1 MKTTFRKV
9 LWLFLVLVLVQAACS
24 SGLPGLSGTATP
36 ASRSPTTP
44 ATQATPE
51 ASPTKVLPPPAGI
64 YPPPFATYR
73 EAAVS
78 LPKTFKGG
86 GYSLPLDL
94 NQVQGLDQVT
104 LTDAQRALLAQNG
117 FAVAAP
123 VPGQYREFYQIYEQ
137 NRYDTVPVFITT
149 DSVYHVYHLIF
160 DKMLRDLET
169 GYFITDLKSLTTSM
183 LAASTAQYQLLKT
196 TSLGEPAL
204 RNAAFFAVADK
215 LLGLSDPA
223 PAEADA
229 MVTAELALI
238 NAAGTQAISPIWDR
252 PDLPQ
257 DMRLI
262 EDYTQY
268 IPRGHYTL
276 SEDLKMYFKAMMW
289 YGRLTFRQADDFEI
303 RRALLLV
310 QALRSAKA
318 SDGTSAVS
326 LWENIYEPTVFIV
339 GKSDDLGYIEYGALS
354 DQIFGT
360 NPDPGKF
367 ADPSLFA
374 RFQQAAKTLPP
385 PQINSMWVWIEQ
397 DKDLVTKGFRF
408 MGQRF
413 TLDEYVFGQVI
424 WRNVGTIDKP
434 RGLPKGL
441 DFFAALGSNE
451 AASLLNGMGENQ
463 YLHFDSQSAKVKSQV
478 AALGPDSW
486 TQNLYWSWLYSFQPL
501 IASKG
506 SAYPPFMQTQA
517 WARKD
522 LQTAL
527 GSWTELKHDTILY
540 AKQVMAEMG
549 GGGPD
554 QIPHGYVEPNP
565 EAYARLLALTQM
577 TEAGLQSR
585 NLLSDLTKGNLENL
599 ISQLKFLQ
607 DISQRELSGGK
618 ITDDEY
624 QQIMYWGGTL
634 EQFTLA
640 AADST
645 GDRSRD
651 LSDQKAA
658 LVADV
663 ATGTNDLQTLVAL
676 EEADGQPTLIYV
688 VLPDSPARIAIGA
701 VYSYYEF
708 TVPSSGRLTD
718 QQWQAQ
724 VEAGKNPAQPD
735 WTKMFVAP

>member
-1 MKTTFRKV
+1 MKESFRKTF
-9 LWLFLVLVLVQAACS
+9 WIFLVLVLVQACS
-24 SGLPGLSGTATP
+24 CGLPGLLSTATP
-36 ASRSPTTP
+36 EVIAPSVP
-44 ATQATPE
+44 ATQIPAAATSTP
-51 ASPTKVLPPPAGI
+51 VLPAPAGV
-64 YPPPFATYR
+64 YPPPFASYH

-78 LPKTFKGG
+78 LPQTFNGG

-94 NQVQGLDQVT
+94 NKVQGLDLVT
-104 LTDAQRALLAQNG
+104 MTAAQRALLVQNG
-117 FAVAAP
+117 FAVATP

-137 NRYDTVPVFITT
+137 NRYDEVPVFITT

-169 GYFITDLKSLTTSM
+169 GYFIADLKALTTSM
-183 LAASTAQYQLLKT
+183 LAASTAQYQTLKGS
-196 TSLGEPAL
+196 SLGDPAL
-204 RNAAFFAVADK
+204 RNAAYFAVADK

-223 PAEADA
+223 PADADA
-229 MVTAELALI
+229 MVNAELALI
-238 NAAGTQAISPIWDR
+238 NAANTQAISPIWDR

-257 DMRLI
+257 EMKLI

-268 IPRGHYTL
+268 VPRGHYTL
-276 SEDLKMYFKAMMW
+276 SADLKMYFKAMMW
-289 YGRLTFRQADDFEI
+289 YGRLTFRQVDDFET

-310 QALRSAKA
+310 QALRTA
-318 SDGTSAVS
+318 STPDGTSAVS
-326 LWENIYEPTVFIV
+326 LWEDIYEPTVFIV

-354 DQIFGT
+354 DKVFGA
-360 NPDPGKF
+360 NADLKKF
-367 ADPSLFA
+367 ADPTLFA
-374 RFQQAAKTLPP
+374 SFQKAAKTLPP
-385 PQINSMWVWIEQ
+385 PQVNSMWVWIDQ
-397 DKDLVTKGFRF
+397 DKQLVTKGFRF

-441 DFFAALGSNE
+441 DFFAAMGSNE
-451 AASLLNGMGENQ
+451 AAGILKGLGEDQ

-478 AALGPDSW
+478 AALGTDSF

-501 IASKG
+501 IAPKG

-517 WARKD
+517 WLRKD

-549 GGGPD
+549 GGGPE
-554 QIPHGYVEPNP
+554 QIPHGYVEPDP
-565 EAYARLLALTQM
+565 EAYARLLALAQM
-577 TEAGLQSR
+577 TEDGLQSR
-585 NLLSDLTKGNLENL
+585 NLLSDLTRGNLDNL

-607 DISQRELSGGK
+607 DISQRELSGGT
-618 ITDDEY
+618 ITDNEY

-640 AADST
+640 AADTT
-645 GDRSRD
+645 GAASRD

-663 ATGTNDLQTLVAL
+663 ATGTNNLQTLVAL
-676 EEADGQPTLIYV
+676 EEADGQPTIIYV
-688 VLPDSPARIAIGA
+688 VLPDSPQRIAIGA

-724 VEAGKNPAQPD
+724 VEAGNNPAQPD
-735 WTKMFVAP
+735 WTKMFIAP

>member
-1 MKTTFRKV
+1 MKESFRKTF
-9 LWLFLVLVLVQAACS
+9 WIFLVLVLVQACS
-24 SGLPGLSGTATP
+24 CGLPGLLSTATP
-36 ASRSPTTP
+36 EVIAPSVP
-44 ATQATPE
+44 ATQIPAAATSTP
-51 ASPTKVLPPPAGI
+51 VLPAPAGV
-64 YPPPFATYR
+64 YPPPFASYH

-78 LPKTFKGG
+78 LPQTFNGG

-94 NQVQGLDQVT
+94 NKVQGLDLVT
-104 LTDAQRALLAQNG
+104 MTAAQRALLVQNG
-117 FAVAAP
+117 FAVATP

-137 NRYDTVPVFITT
+137 NRYDEVPVFITT

-169 GYFITDLKSLTTSM
+169 GYFIADLKALTTSM
-183 LAASTAQYQLLKT
+183 LAASTAQYQTLKGS
-196 TSLGEPAL
+196 SLGDPAL
-204 RNAAFFAVADK
+204 RNAAYFAVADK

-223 PAEADA
+223 PADADA
-229 MVTAELALI
+229 MVNAELALI
-238 NAAGTQAISPIWDR
+238 NAANAQAISPIWDR

-257 DMRLI
+257 EMKLI

-268 IPRGHYTL
+268 VPRGHYTL
-276 SEDLKMYFKAMMW
+276 SADLKMYFKAMMW
-289 YGRLTFRQADDFEI
+289 YGRLTFRQVDDFET

-310 QALRSAKA
+310 QALRTA
-318 SDGTSAVS
+318 STPDGTSAVS
-326 LWENIYEPTVFIV
+326 LWEDIYEPTVFIV

-354 DQIFGT
+354 DKVFGA
-360 NPDPGKF
+360 NADLKKF
-367 ADPSLFA
+367 ADPTLFA
-374 RFQQAAKTLPP
+374 SFQKAAKTLPP
-385 PQINSMWVWIEQ
+385 PQVNSMWVWIDQ
-397 DKDLVTKGFRF
+397 DKQLVTKGFRF

-441 DFFAALGSNE
+441 DFFAAMGSNE
-451 AASLLNGMGENQ
+451 AAGILKGLGEDQ

-478 AALGPDSW
+478 AALGTDSF

-501 IASKG
+501 IAPKG

-517 WARKD
+517 WLRKD

-549 GGGPD
+549 GGGPE
-554 QIPHGYVEPNP
+554 QIPHGYVEPDP
-565 EAYARLLALTQM
+565 EAYARLLALAQM
-577 TEAGLQSR
+577 TEDGLQSR
-585 NLLSDLTKGNLENL
+585 NLLSDLTRGNLDNL

-607 DISQRELSGGK
+607 DISQRELSGGT
-618 ITDDEY
+618 ITDNEY

-640 AADST
+640 AADTT
-645 GDRSRD
+645 GAASRD

-663 ATGTNDLQTLVAL
+663 ATGTNNLQTLVAL
-676 EEADGQPTLIYV
+676 EEADGQPTIIYV
-688 VLPDSPARIAIGA
+688 VLPDSPQRIAIGA

-724 VEAGKNPAQPD
+724 VEAGNNPAQPD
-735 WTKMFVAP
+735 WTKMFIAP

>member
-1 MKTTFRKV
+1 MKESFRKTF
-9 LWLFLVLVLVQAACS
+9 WIFLVLVLVQACS
-24 SGLPGLSGTATP
+24 CGLPGLLSTATP
-36 ASRSPTTP
+36 EVIAPSVP
-44 ATQATPE
+44 ATQIPAAATSTP
-51 ASPTKVLPPPAGI
+51 VLPAPAGV
-64 YPPPFATYR
+64 YPPPFASYH

-78 LPKTFKGG
+78 LPQTFNGG

-94 NQVQGLDQVT
+94 NKVQGLDLVT
-104 LTDAQRALLAQNG
+104 MTAAQRALLVQNG
-117 FAVAAP
+117 FAVATP

-137 NRYDTVPVFITT
+137 NRYDEVPVFITT

-169 GYFITDLKSLTTSM
+169 GYFIADLKALTTSM
-183 LAASTAQYQLLKT
+183 LAASTAQYQTLKGS
-196 TSLGEPAL
+196 SLGDPAL
-204 RNAAFFAVADK
+204 RNAAYFAVADK

-223 PAEADA
+223 PADADA
-229 MVTAELALI
+229 MVNAELALI
-238 NAAGTQAISPIWDR
+238 NAANTQAISPIWDR

-257 DMRLI
+257 EMKLI

-268 IPRGHYTL
+268 VPRGHYTL
-276 SEDLKMYFKAMMW
+276 SADLKMYFKAMMW
-289 YGRLTFRQADDFEI
+289 YGRLTFRQVDDFET

-310 QALRSAKA
+310 QALRTA
-318 SDGTSAVS
+318 STPDGTSAVS
-326 LWENIYEPTVFIV
+326 LWEDIYEPTVFIV

-354 DQIFGT
+354 DKVFGA
-360 NPDPGKF
+360 NADLKKF
-367 ADPSLFA
+367 ADPTLFA
-374 RFQQAAKTLPP
+374 SFQKAAKTLPP
-385 PQINSMWVWIEQ
+385 PQVNSMWVWIDQ
-397 DKDLVTKGFRF
+397 DKQLVTKGFRF

-441 DFFAALGSNE
+441 DFFAAMGSNE
-451 AASLLNGMGENQ
+451 AAGILKGLGEDQ

-478 AALGPDSW
+478 AALGTDSF

-501 IASKG
+501 IAPKG

-517 WARKD
+517 WLRKD

-554 QIPHGYVEPNP
+554 QIPHGYVEPDP
-565 EAYARLLALTQM
+565 EAYARLLALAQM
-577 TEAGLQSR
+577 TEDGLQSR
-585 NLLSDLTKGNLENL
+585 NLLSDLTRGNLDNL

-607 DISQRELSGGK
+607 DISQRELSGGT
-618 ITDDEY
+618 ITDNEY

-640 AADST
+640 AADTT
-645 GDRSRD
+645 GAASRD

-663 ATGTNDLQTLVAL
+663 ATGTNNLQTLVAL
-676 EEADGQPTLIYV
+676 EEADGQPTIIYV
-688 VLPDSPARIAIGA
+688 VLPDSPQRIAIGA

-724 VEAGKNPAQPD
+724 VEAGNNPAQPD
-735 WTKMFVAP
+735 WTKMFIAP

>member
-1 MKTTFRKV
+1 
-9 LWLFLVLVLVQAACS
+9 
-24 SGLPGLSGTATP
+24 
-36 ASRSPTTP
+36 
-44 ATQATPE
+44 
-51 ASPTKVLPPPAGI
+51 
-64 YPPPFATYR
+64 
-73 EAAVS
+73 
-78 LPKTFKGG
+78 
-86 GYSLPLDL
+86 
-94 NQVQGLDQVT
+94 
-104 LTDAQRALLAQNG
+104 LTDAQRALLVQNG
-117 FAVAAP
+117 FAVTTP

-137 NRYDTVPVFITT
+137 NRYEEIPVFITT

-169 GYFITDLKSLTTSM
+169 GYFIADLKALTTSM
-183 LAASTAQYQLLKT
+183 LAASTAQYQSLQG
-196 TSLGEPAL
+196 TSLEDPAL
-204 RNAAFFAVADK
+204 RNAAYFAVADK

-223 PAEADA
+223 PTAADD
-229 MVTAELALI
+229 MVNAELALI
-238 NAAGTQAISPIWDR
+238 NAASTQAISPIWDR

-257 DMRLI
+257 EMRLI

-289 YGRLTFRQADDFEI
+289 YGRLTFRQTDDFET

-310 QALRSAKA
+310 QALRSAAA
-318 SDGTSAVS
+318 SNGTSAID
-326 LWENIYEPTVFIV
+326 LWKNIYDPTVFIV
-339 GKSDDLGYIEYGALS
+339 GKSDDLGYVEYGALS
-354 DQIFGT
+354 DQVFGT
-360 NPDPGKF
+360 KPDLSKF
-367 ADPSLFA
+367 ADPTLFA
-374 RFQQAAKTLPP
+374 SFQQAAKTLPP
-385 PQINSMWVWIEQ
+385 PQINSMWVWIDQ
-397 DKDLVTKGFRF
+397 DKQLVTKGFRF

-441 DFFAALGSNE
+441 DFFAAMGSDE
-451 AASLLNGMGENQ
+451 AASLLKGMGEDQ
-463 YLHFDSQSAKVKSQV
+463 YLHFDTQSTKVKGQV
-478 AALGPDSW
+478 AALGTDSW

-501 IASKG
+501 IAAKG

-517 WARKD
+517 WLRKD

-585 NLLSDLTKGNLENL
+585 NLLSDLTRGNLDNL
-599 ISQLKFLQ
+599 VSELKFLQ
-607 DISQRELSGGK
+607 DISQRELSGGP
-618 ITDDEY
+618 ISDNEY
-624 QQIMYWGGTL
+624 MHIMYWGGTL

-640 AADST
+640 AADTT
-645 GDRSRD
+645 GNDSRD

-663 ATGTNDLQTLVAL
+663 ATGTNDLNSLVVL

-688 VLPDSPARIAIGA
+688 VLPDSPHRIAIGG

-708 TVPSSGRLTD
+708 TVPSSGRLND

-724 VEAGKNPAQPD
+724 VAAGTNPAQPD

>member
-1 MKTTFRKV
+1 MKESLRKAF
-9 LWLFLVLVLVQAACS
+9 WIFLVLVLVQACS
-24 SGLPGLSGTATP
+24 CGLPGLLGTATP
-36 ASRSPTTP
+36 EVTAPSAPTMQIPPAATSTP
-44 ATQATPE
+44 
-51 ASPTKVLPPPAGI
+51 VLPAPAGV
-64 YPPPFATYR
+64 YPPPFATYH

-78 LPKTFKGG
+78 LPQTFSGG

-94 NQVQGLDQVT
+94 NKVQGLDLVT
-104 LTDAQRALLAQNG
+104 LTAAQRALLAQNG
-117 FAVAAP
+117 FAVATP

-137 NRYDTVPVFITT
+137 NRYDEVPVFITT

-169 GYFITDLKSLTTSM
+169 GYFIADLKTLTTSM
-183 LAASTAQYQLLKT
+183 LVASTAQYQTLKGS
-196 TSLGEPAL
+196 SLGDPAL
-204 RNAAFFAVADK
+204 RNAAYFAVADK

-223 PAEADA
+223 PADADA
-229 MVTAELALI
+229 MVNAELALI
-238 NAAGTQAISPIWDR
+238 NAANTQAISPIWDR

-257 DMRLI
+257 EMKLI

-268 IPRGHYTL
+268 VPRGHYTL
-276 SEDLKMYFKAMMW
+276 SADLKMYFKAMMW
-289 YGRLTFRQADDFEI
+289 YGRLTFRQVDDFET

-310 QALRSAKA
+310 QALRPA
-318 SDGTSAVS
+318 STPDGTSAVR
-326 LWENIYEPTVFIV
+326 LWEDIYEPTVFIV
-339 GKSDDLGYIEYGALS
+339 GKSDDLGYIEYGVLS
-354 DQIFGT
+354 DKVFGA
-360 NPDPGKF
+360 NPDLKKF
-367 ADPSLFA
+367 ADPTLFA
-374 RFQQAAKTLPP
+374 SFQKAAKTLPP
-385 PQINSMWVWIEQ
+385 PQVNSMWVWIDQ
-397 DKDLVTKGFRF
+397 DKQLVTKGFRF

-441 DFFAALGSNE
+441 DFFAAMGSNE
-451 AASLLNGMGENQ
+451 ATGILKGLGEDQ

-478 AALGPDSW
+478 AALGTNSF

-501 IASKG
+501 IAPKG

-517 WARKD
+517 WLRKD

-554 QIPHGYVEPNP
+554 QIPHGYVEPDP
-565 EAYARLLALTQM
+565 EAYARLLALAQM
-577 TEAGLQSR
+577 TEDGLQSR
-585 NLLSDLTKGNLENL
+585 NLLSDLTRGNLDNL

-607 DISQRELSGGK
+607 DISQRELSGGT
-618 ITDDEY
+618 ITDNEY

-640 AADST
+640 AADTT
-645 GDRSRD
+645 GAASRD

-676 EEADGQPTLIYV
+676 EEADGQPTIIYV
-688 VLPDSPARIAIGA
+688 VLPDSPQRIAIGA

-718 QQWQAQ
+718 QQWQVQ
-724 VEAGKNPAQPD
+724 VEAGTNPAQPD
-735 WTKMFVAP
+735 WTKMFIAP